1 MEAPISTAR
10 TQAKGWDRLEVGQE
24 VLLAHPGLP
33 PVAGTVDAMTDDGEI
48 IWVISV
54 PRRRRII
61 HINDG
66 YRVLHEGP

>member
-1 MEAPISTAR
+1 MEAAISTVR

-33 PVAGTVDAMTDDGEI
+33 PIAGTVDAMTDDREI
-48 IWVISV
+48 IWVLSV
-54 PRRRRII
+54 PRRRQII
-61 HINDG
+61 HIDDG